1 MDKPSYPDNY
11 PDKIT
16 FGFLTMHDVKDTQS
30 FRNNPVLWISIL
42 AGLGLLTALALATDP
57 LGLILDYGHFLVLG
71 LAGAIAANSTGA
83 GGGIVFIPAFTSLN
97 IAGEN
102 ALATSMAIQC
112 FGMTA
117 GSIAWLVA
125 LKRHEYGGKDGVTL
139 VRRLLL
145 ITVPPAAAGM
155 LIAQHLIPTPPVAV
169 ATIFKYFSILFGAML
184 LFGTLRKPQ
193 GHSHGNQRLRRRH
206 VVFIIPC
213 AFVGGMVTAWIS
225 VGVGEWLALL
235 LFFLGYPTM
244 ISVCIAVCI
253 SALTVW
259 AGIGY
264 HASVDGHIV
273 WPIVLFAAPAAM
285 VGGSIARYLA
295 RRLGPV
301 RLKVF
306 FSSWILATGLV
317 M

>member
-1 MDKPSYPDNY
+1 MNDSNAVHA
-11 PDKIT
+11 
-16 FGFLTMHDVKDTQS
+16 L
-30 FRNNPVLWISIL
+30 RANPATWISIL
-42 AGLGLLTALALATDP
+42 AMGGLLTALSLVPDP
-57 LGLILDYGHFLVLG
+57 LSLARDYGQFLALG

-83 GGGIVFIPAFTSLN
+83 GGGIVFIPAFTSLG
-97 IAGEN
+97 IGGEN
-102 ALATSMAIQC
+102 ALATSLAIQC

-125 LKRHEYGGKDGVTL
+125 LKRHEYGGRHAVSL

-145 ITVPPAAAGM
+145 ITAPPAAAGM
-155 LIAQHLIPTPPVAV
+155 LLAQYLVPAPPLAV
-169 ATIFKYFSILFGAML
+169 ATIFKYFSILFGL
-184 LFGTLRKPQ
+184 LLLYGTLRKPQ
-193 GHSHGNQRLRRRH
+193 PHPHAIHRLHRRH
-206 VVFIIPC
+206 VVPIVVC
-213 AFVGGMVTAWIS
+213 ALAGGMVTAWIS
-225 VGVGEWLALL
+225 IGVGEWLALL

-259 AGIGY
+259 VGIGY
-264 HASVDGHIV
+264 HAGTDGHIV

-285 VGGSIARYLA
+285 VGGSVARYLA

-301 RLKVF
+301 RLKIF
-306 FSSWILATGLV
+306 FSTWILATGLV